1 MKKASAWFTES
12 DRKALAEDIARA
24 ESATT
29 GEIVPVVATTSG
41 NYDRAEDL
49 FGLVFALISLSAL
62 WLLRGVALG
71 GSGWPS
77 GPAESLSLPVVLS
90 IVVAA
95 FIVGAVL
102 ATVIP
107 GLRTP
112 FIPKSE
118 MGKEVERRAAEA
130 FHRFRIRNTAGATGV
145 LIYVSLFE
153 HAVRVFGDN
162 AINEKVDQKTWQEIC
177 DLVVDGIRKG
187 EPAGGLSAGI
197 LRCGEVLA
205 RHFPIDPGDKNEL
218 VNTLHL
224 ID

>member
-12 DRKALAEDIARA
+12 DKKALAKDIARA

-41 NYDRAEDL
+41 KYDRAEDL
-49 FGLVFALISLSAL
+49 FGLVFALISLSIY
-62 WLLRGVALG
+62 WLLQGATPF
-71 GSGWPS
+71 GSKWSS
-77 GPAESLSLPVVLS
+77 GPAEGLSLPVVLS
-90 IVVAA
+90 IVVVA
-95 FIVGAVL
+95 FIVGAIL
-102 ATVIP
+102 ATAIP
-107 GLRTP
+107 SLRIP

-118 MGKEVERRAAEA
+118 MGKEVERSAAEA
-130 FHRFRIRNTAGATGV
+130 FHRFSIRSTADATGV

-153 HAVRVFGDN
+153 HTVRIFGDS
-162 AINEKVDQKTWQEIC
+162 AINEKVDQETWQEIC

-187 EPAGGLSAGI
+187 EPARGLSAGI

-205 RHFPIDPGDKNEL
+205 RHFPIEPGDKNEL

>member
-49 FGLVFALISLSAL
+49 FGLVFALISLSFY
-62 WLLRGVALG
+62 WLLRGVAPF
-71 GSGWPS
+71 GSKWSS
-77 GPAESLSLPVVLS
+77 GPAEGLSLPVVLS
-90 IVVAA
+90 IVVVA

-102 ATVIP
+102 ATAIP
-107 GLRTP
+107 SLRTP

-153 HAVRVFGDN
+153 HTVRVFGDN

>member
-24 ESATT
+24 ESATS

-49 FGLVFALISLSAL
+49 FGLVFALVSLSVV
-62 WLLRGVALG
+62 WLLRGVAPFG
-71 GSGWPS
+71 GAWSS

-90 IVVAA
+90 VVAVA
-95 FIVGAVL
+95 FVVGAVL
-102 ATVIP
+102 ATAIP
-107 GLRTP
+107 GLRLP
-112 FIPKSE
+112 FIPRSE
-118 MGKEVERRAAEA
+118 MDGEVERRAAEA
-130 FHRFRIRNTAGATGV
+130 FHRFRIRSTAGATGV

-153 HAVRVFGDN
+153 HAVRVFGDD

-205 RHFPIDPGDKNEL
+205 RHFPIDPGDSNEL

>member
-49 FGLVFALISLSAL
+49 FGLVFALISLSVF
-62 WLLRGVALG
+62 WLLRGVAPF
-71 GSGWPS
+71 GSKWSS

-90 IVVAA
+90 IVVVA

-102 ATVIP
+102 ATAIP
-107 GLRTP
+107 RLRLP

-118 MGKEVERRAAEA
+118 MDREVERRAAEA
-130 FHRFRIRNTAGATGV
+130 FHRFRIRSTAGATGV

-153 HAVRVFGDN
+153 HAVRVFGDD

>member
-49 FGLVFALISLSAL
+49 FGLVFALISLSVY
-62 WLLRGVALG
+62 WLLRGVAPF
-71 GSGWPS
+71 GSKWSS
-77 GPAESLSLPVVLS
+77 GPAEGLSLPVVLS
-90 IVVAA
+90 IVVVAS
-95 FIVGAVL
+95 IVGAVL
-102 ATVIP
+102 ATAIP
-107 GLRTP
+107 SLRTP

>member
-1 MKKASAWFTES
+1 MKKASSWFTES
-12 DRKALAEDIARA
+12 DRKALAENIARA
-24 ESATT
+24 ETATS

-49 FGLVFALISLSAL
+49 FGLVFALALLSVV
-62 WLLRGVALG
+62 WLFRGVMSA
-71 GSGWPS
+71 GSKWSS

-90 IVVAA
+90 VVAVA
-95 FIVGAVL
+95 FFVGAVL

-107 GLRTP
+107 ALRRP
-112 FIPKSE
+112 FIPKGE
-118 MGKEVERRAAEA
+118 MNREVERRAAEA
-130 FHRFRIRNTAGATGV
+130 FHRFRIRGTAGATGV

-153 HAVRVFGDN
+153 HTVRVFGDD
-162 AINEKVDQKTWQEIC
+162 AINEKIDGETWQEIC

-187 EPAGGLSAGI
+187 NPAGGLSAGI

-205 RHFPIDPGDKNEL
+205 LHFPIDPGDRNEL

>member
-12 DRKALAEDIARA
+12 DRKAIAEDIARA

-49 FGLVFALISLSAL
+49 FGLVFALVSLSAI
-62 WLLRGVALG
+62 WLFRGVGPLG
-71 GSGWPS
+71 SEWSS

-90 IVVAA
+90 VVAVA
-95 FIVGAVL
+95 FIAGAVL

-107 GLRTP
+107 VLRRP
-112 FIPKSE
+112 FIPRSE
-118 MGKEVERRAAEA
+118 MDREVERRAAES
-130 FHRFRIRNTAGATGV
+130 FHLFRIRSTAGATGV

-153 HAVRVFGDN
+153 HVVRVFGDDL
-162 AINEKVDQKTWQEIC
+162 INEKIDQETWQEIC
-177 DLVVDGIRKG
+177 DLVVGGIKKG
-187 EPAGGLSAGI
+187 EPARGLSTGI
-197 LRCGEVLA
+197 LRSGEVLA

-218 VNTLHL
+218 TNTLHL

>member
-1 MKKASAWFTES
+1 
-12 DRKALAEDIARA
+12 
-24 ESATT
+24 
-29 GEIVPVVATTSG
+29 VAP
-41 NYDRAEDL
+41 
-49 FGLVFALISLSAL
+49 FGSKWS
-62 WLLRGVALG
+62 
-71 GSGWPS
+71 S
-77 GPAESLSLPVVLS
+77 GPAEGLSLPVVLS
-90 IVVAA
+90 IVVVA

-102 ATVIP
+102 ATAIP
-107 GLRTP
+107 SLRTP

>member
-49 FGLVFALISLSAL
+49 FGLVFALISLSVY
-62 WLLRGVALG
+62 WLLRGVAPF
-71 GSGWPS
+71 GSKWSS
-77 GPAESLSLPVVLS
+77 GPAEGLSLPVVLS
-90 IVVAA
+90 IVVVA
-95 FIVGAVL
+95 FIVGVVL
-102 ATVIP
+102 ATAIP
-107 GLRTP
+107 SLRTP

>member
-1 MKKASAWFTES
+1 MKKASALFTES
-12 DRKALAEDIARA
+12 GKKALAEDIARA

-29 GEIVPVVATTSG
+29 GEIVPVVATASG

-49 FGLVFALISLSAL
+49 FGLIFALVSLSMY
-62 WLLRGVALG
+62 WLFRGVVPF
-71 GSGWPS
+71 GSKWSS
-77 GPAESLSLPVVLS
+77 GPTESLSLPVVLS
-90 IVVAA
+90 ILVAA
-95 FIVGAVL
+95 FIVGAIL
-102 ATVIP
+102 ATIIP
-107 GLRTP
+107 SLRLP

-118 MGKEVERRAAEA
+118 IDKEVERRAAEA
-130 FHRFRIRNTAGATGV
+130 FHRFSIRSTAGATGV

-153 HAVRVFGDN
+153 HSVRVFGDT

-187 EPAGGLSAGI
+187 EPVGGLSAGI

>member
-24 ESATT
+24 ETATS

-49 FGLVFALISLSAL
+49 FGLLFALVSLSVI
-62 WLLRGVALG
+62 WLLQGVVSAG
-71 GSGWPS
+71 GKWSP

-90 IVVAA
+90 IVAVAFFA
-95 FIVGAVL
+95 GSVL

-107 GLRTP
+107 GLRLP
-112 FIPKSE
+112 FIPRSE
-118 MGKEVERRAAEA
+118 MDRSVERRAAEA
-130 FHRFRIRNTAGATGV
+130 FYRFRLGRTAGATGV

-153 HAVRVFGDN
+153 HRVRVFGDD
-162 AINEKVDQKTWQEIC
+162 AINEKIDQETWQEIC
-177 DLVVDGIRKG
+177 DLVVGGIRKG
-187 EPAGGLSAGI
+187 EPARGLSAGI
-197 LRCGEVLA
+197 LRSGEVLA
-205 RHFPIDPGDKNEL
+205 RHFPIDPEDRNEL

>member
-49 FGLVFALISLSAL
+49 FGLVFALISLSVY
-62 WLLRGVALG
+62 WLLRGVAPF
-71 GSGWPS
+71 GSKWSS
-77 GPAESLSLPVVLS
+77 GPAEGLSLPVVLS
-90 IVVAA
+90 IVVVA

-102 ATVIP
+102 ATAIP
-107 GLRTP
+107 SLRTP

>member
-1 MKKASAWFTES
+1 M
-12 DRKALAEDIARA
+12 
-24 ESATT
+24 
-29 GEIVPVVATTSG
+29 
-41 NYDRAEDL
+41 
-49 FGLVFALISLSAL
+49 
-62 WLLRGVALG
+62 
-71 GSGWPS
+71 
-77 GPAESLSLPVVLS
+77 
-90 IVVAA
+90 
-95 FIVGAVL
+95 
-102 ATVIP
+102 
-107 GLRTP
+107 
-112 FIPKSE
+112 
-118 MGKEVERRAAEA
+118 
-130 FHRFRIRNTAGATGV
+130 

>member
-12 DRKALAEDIARA
+12 DRKAIAEDIARA

-49 FGLVFALISLSAL
+49 FGLVFALISLSAF
-62 WLLRGVALG
+62 WLLRGVAPG

-90 IVVAA
+90 IVAVA

-107 GLRTP
+107 ALRLP
-112 FIPKSE
+112 FIPRNE
-118 MGKEVERRAAEA
+118 MEREVERRAAEA
-130 FHRFRIRNTAGATGV
+130 FHHFRIRSTAGATGV

-153 HAVRVFGDN
+153 HAVRVFGDDL
-162 AINEKVDQKTWQEIC
+162 INEKIDQETWQEIC
-177 DLVVDGIRKG
+177 DHVVDGIRKG
-187 EPAGGLSAGI
+187 DPSGGLSAGI

-205 RHFPIDPGDKNEL
+205 SHFPIDPGDRNEL

>member
-29 GEIVPVVATTSG
+29 GEIVPVVATASG

-49 FGLVFALISLSAL
+49 FGLVFALISLSVY
-62 WLLRGVALG
+62 WLLRGVAPF
-71 GSGWPS
+71 GSKWSS
-77 GPAESLSLPVVLS
+77 GPAEGLSLPVVLS
-90 IVVAA
+90 IVVVA

-102 ATVIP
+102 ATAIP
-107 GLRTP
+107 SLRTP

-177 DLVVDGIRKG
+177 ELVVDGIRKG